1 MSDTIQDVIYPL
13 TITSD
18 RYSGVYSGGK
28 YIAWNLDADEVPGD
42 IYSDDC
48 GCDEFWTTN
57 TIICGKGNTVEE
69 AIGDLYIKLRKGAK
83 R

>member
-1 MSDTIQDVIYPL
+1 MSDTIQDGIYPL

-18 RYSGVYSGGK
+18 RYSGVYSG
-28 YIAWNLDADEVPGD
+28 
-42 IYSDDC
+42 
-48 GCDEFWTTN
+48 N
-57 TIICGKGNTVEE
+57 TIVCGKGNTVEE